1 MTIKILIADDQSL
14 FREALKTLLS
24 AYPGLDIVG
33 DASNGEEALRMAFTL
48 TPDVVL
54 MDLRMPIMDGVE
66 ATRKIVKLGKNI
78 KVIVL
83 TTFDDDETVF
93 EGLRAGAV
101 GYLLKDVS
109 ADKLI
114 EAIRAASK
122 GEYFLLPSITAKVIS
137 EFSRISRPTVADPQ
151 KILPDPLSTREIEI
165 LRYVATGASNK
176 EIADTLVIS
185 EGTVKNHLSSILSKL
200 GVRDRMQAVLKA
212 KGIWDHY
219 NLIQLNS
226 KNLIYKNH
234 FTHYAPALG
243 IALVI
248 GGILLFIDQKIKTGW
263 IPISLPVVVGLIIVA
278 YGFFLKNNGW
288 LIAGF
293 VITGFQVPYF

>member
-1 MTIKILIADDQSL
+1 MSIKILIADDQSL
-14 FREALKTLLS
+14 FREALRTLLS

-33 DASNGEEALRMAFTL
+33 DASNGEEALRLAFTL
-48 TPDVVL
+48 NPDVVL
-54 MDLRMPIMDGVE
+54 MDLRMPIVDGVE

-93 EGLRAGAV
+93 DGLRAGAV

-114 EAIRAASK
+114 EAIRAAAK
-122 GEYFLLPSITAKVIS
+122 GEYFLLPSITAKVVS
-137 EFSRISRPTVADPQ
+137 EFSRISRPIASGGPN

-165 LRYVATGASNK
+165 LRYVATGASNR
-176 EIADTLVIS
+176 EIAETLVIS

-212 KGIWDHY
+212 KEYGI
-219 NLIQLNS
+219 
-226 KNLIYKNH
+226 
-234 FTHYAPALG
+234 
-243 IALVI
+243 
-248 GGILLFIDQKIKTGW
+248 
-263 IPISLPVVVGLIIVA
+263 
-278 YGFFLKNNGW
+278 
-288 LIAGF
+288 
-293 VITGFQVPYF
+293 ITI